1 MTWMTYKDASQALG
15 VAIPSVKQ
23 RARRSRWAR
32 QAGND
37 GQARIDVPAE
47 LLLKAPTKPDT
58 NAPTSLPSTPP
69 TSPVSDIIEKLE
81 ADLMAARIGQAVAR
95 AELARADALV
105 VDLRSDRDHWRE
117 VANRNWWRRLVG

>member
-1 MTWMTYKDASQALG
+1 MTYKEASQALG

-69 TSPVSDIIEKLE
+69 TSSPV
-81 ADLMAARIGQAVAR
+81 ADLIERLETRLSEALTDRAIAR
-95 AELARADALV
+95 AELARADRLIEE
-105 VDLRSDRDHWRE
+105 LRVDRDNWHSL
-117 VANRNWWRRLVG
+117 ANRSWWRRLVG